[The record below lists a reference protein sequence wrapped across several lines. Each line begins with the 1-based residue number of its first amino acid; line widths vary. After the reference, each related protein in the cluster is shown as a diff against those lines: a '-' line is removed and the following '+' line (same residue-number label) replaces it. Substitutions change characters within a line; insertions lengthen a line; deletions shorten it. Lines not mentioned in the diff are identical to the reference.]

1 MRRYLLV
8 CSAAALLGAAGVSHA
23 QVSAQVSVASDNV
36 FRGVSLSDGR
46 ASAAAELDF
55 DSSAGWFAGAQVSST
70 RLAFQRHDHPELV
83 FDAGYAH
90 ALTSTL
96 TWDAGASY
104 TAFPGFTYWNY
115 GEAFVGVLAEN
126 WSARLHYAPDYFGR
140 QRRTLYAEYDF
151 QYPLHERWR
160 VIAHIGA
167 LHSAPA
173 AAEGHAWSYDGSLGV
188 AARFGSTTLA
198 LRRIAIDRVTYLYPL
213 AETSGRADWVLSL
226 AWSY

>member
-1 MRRYLLV
+1 MRRHLLI
-8 CSAAALLGAAGVSHA
+8 CSAAGLLGAASVARA
-23 QVSAQVSVASDNV
+23 QVSAQIGIASDNV
-36 FRGVSLSDGR
+36 FRGVSLSDGH
-46 ASAAAELDF
+46 ASVAAEVNY
-55 DSSAGWFAGAQVSST
+55 DSDAGWFTGAQISST
-70 RLAFQRHDHPELV
+70 RLAREGHDKAELV

-96 TWDAGASY
+96 TWDAGVSY
-104 TAFPGFTYWNY
+104 AVFPGFTYWNY

-126 WSARLHYAPDYFGR
+126 WRARLHYAPDYFGL
-140 QRRTLYAEYDF
+140 RRRALYAEYDF
-151 QYPLHERWR
+151 QYSLDERWR
-160 VIAHIGA
+160 VIAHLGA

-188 AARFGSTTLA
+188 TARFGSTTLA
-198 LRRIAIDRVTYLYPL
+198 LRRVAIDRTTYLYPL